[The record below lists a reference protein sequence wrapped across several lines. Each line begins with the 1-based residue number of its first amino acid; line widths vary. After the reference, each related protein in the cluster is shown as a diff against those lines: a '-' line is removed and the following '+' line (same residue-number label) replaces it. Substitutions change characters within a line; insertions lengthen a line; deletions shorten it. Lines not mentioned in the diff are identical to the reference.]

1 MPISLAS
8 FMFGLIAGVAALL
21 AGATLLQS
29 FVVYVLTVIAAI
41 ILFSILIA
49 QRETR
54 RDETRRDE
62 TRRDETRKISRNS
75 LGVKAPRACQAA

>member
-29 FVVYVLTVIAAI
+29 FVVYVLIAAI

-49 QRETR
+49 HRETR